1 MIFHEEALLPYPTAG
16 RRHAAGLL
24 LHVED
29 QPDCTLPDPA
39 RELPRCCHDSQPPAA
54 WAPPSIPG
62 GSGNGGLSL
71 TTIGPHRTSAIF
83 QARQRLRPEPLSAL
97 FDGVAKPLG
106 RPAMSAVWLAGRRLV
121 AIDGSWLVAADGV
134 KNSVFLGARGQQQR
148 EAGVPAGVYSRQSPA
163 TLGLGVRTRSLRQA
177 RLPRHSGS

>member
-1 MIFHEEALLPYPTAG
+1 MKRRCSPIRRQAADTLPASCSTSKTNPTA
-16 RRHAAGLL
+16 RSRTPP
-24 LHVED
+24 
-29 QPDCTLPDPA
+29 Q
-39 RELPRCCHDSQPPAA
+39 ELPRCCHDSQPPAA

-62 GSGNGGLSL
+62 GSGNGGLTL
-71 TTIGPHRTSAIF
+71 TTIRPHRTSAIF
-83 QARQRLRPEPLSAL
+83 QARQRLRPETVAAL

-177 RLPRHSGS
+177 RLTRHSGS